1 MMRKFW
7 LTSVAT
13 LALIGTASAEVSDDV
28 VKIGVLNDRTGVY
41 EDISGRR
48 GVEVVRMAIED
59 FGGTVLGKKIEMIDA
74 GHENKMDLVSSLA
87 RRWFAAEQVDVIVDV
102 MGSGAALAVSEIARD
117 TNRLMIAASAA
128 SSDLTGKACSP
139 NSFQFTYDTYALAKG
154 TATALIEQ
162 GKDDW
167 FFITADYTFGHALE
181 NDTTRF
187 IKEAGGTVRGSIR
200 APLGTLDYSSFVL
213 QAQTSGAK
221 IVGLA
226 TAGGD
231 TINAIKAAGQFGLVE
246 GGQNLGGLLV
256 YINDVNA
263 LGLEAAQGLM
273 LTTSFYWDLND
284 ETRAWTERFVQRTDG
299 LAPPNMINAGLYA
312 GVLHYLKAVEAA
324 GTDEAQAVAKK
335 MRELRVNDFYNKD
348 VEVRADGRVMHK
360 MYLMEVKSPQESKS
374 KFDYYKLVAEIPAE
388 AAFRPLAEGG
398 CPLVA
403 N

>member
-1 MMRKFW
+1 MRKFW

>member
-1 MMRKFW
+1 MRKFW

-59 FGGTVLGKKIEMIDA
+59 FGGTVLGKKIEMVDA

-187 IKEAGGTVRGSIR
+187 VKEAGGTVRGSVR

-213 QAQTSGAK
+213 QAQASGAK

-348 VEVRADGRVMHK
+348 VEIRADGRVMHK

-374 KFDYYKLVAEIPAE
+374 KFDYYRLVAEIPAE

>member
-1 MMRKFW
+1 
-7 LTSVAT
+7 
-13 LALIGTASAEVSDDV
+13 
-28 VKIGVLNDRTGVY
+28 
-41 EDISGRR
+41 
-48 GVEVVRMAIED
+48 
-59 FGGTVLGKKIEMIDA
+59 
-74 GHENKMDLVSSLA
+74 
-87 RRWFAAEQVDVIVDV
+87 
-102 MGSGAALAVSEIARD
+102 
-117 TNRLMIAASAA
+117 
-128 SSDLTGKACSP
+128 
-139 NSFQFTYDTYALAKG
+139 
-154 TATALIEQ
+154 
-162 GKDDW
+162 
-167 FFITADYTFGHALE
+167 
-181 NDTTRF
+181 
-187 IKEAGGTVRGSIR
+187 GSIR

-324 GTDEAQAVAKK
+324 GTDEAQ
-335 MRELRVNDFYNKD
+335 
-348 VEVRADGRVMHK
+348 
-360 MYLMEVKSPQESKS
+360 
-374 KFDYYKLVAEIPAE
+374 
-388 AAFRPLAEGG
+388 
-398 CPLVA
+398 
-403 N
+403 

>member
-1 MMRKFW
+1 MCNCW
-7 LTSVAT
+7 LAGVTTFVLVGA
-13 LALIGTASAEVSDDV
+13 ASAQVSDDV

-59 FGGTVLGKKIEMIDA
+59 FGGTVLGKKIEMVEA
-74 GHENKMDLVSSLA
+74 GHENKMDLASSLA
-87 RRWFAAEQVDVIVDV
+87 RRWFDAEQVDVAVDI
-102 MGSGAALAVSEIARD
+102 MGSGAALAVSDIARD
-117 TNRLMIAASAA
+117 SNRLMIAASAA

-167 FFITADYTFGHALE
+167 YFITADYAFGHALE

-187 IKEAGGTVRGSIR
+187 VEEAGGKVRGSVR

-213 QAQTSGAK
+213 QAQASGAK

-299 LAPPNMINAGLYA
+299 LAPPNMINAGLYS

-324 GTDEAQAVAKK
+324 GTDEAQAVAEK

-348 VEVRADGRVMHK
+348 VEIRADGRVMHK
-360 MYLMEVKSPQESKS
+360 MYLMEVKPPQESQS
-374 KFDYYKLVAEIPAE
+374 KFDYYRLIAEIPGE
-388 AAFRPLAEGG
+388 AAFRPLSEGS